1 MLALISPA
9 KKLDA
14 ELDPELHPESEPPLG
29 DFTLPRLLDNS
40 QELVD
45 TVKDLGKGRLKAL
58 MKLSDALTDLNH
70 ARYERYSTP
79 FSPVNA
85 KQAVFMFRGDTYV
98 GLDADTLSKDDLT
111 YAQNHLGILSGLYGV
126 LRPLDLIQPY
136 RLEMG
141 SKLPTG
147 RGKDLYDFWGSR
159 LTDACNEVTA
169 SHKDRTVVSLASK
182 EYIGAIQPQ
191 DLAGPFVTCHFK
203 EMRDG
208 VPKTIGL
215 VAKKA
220 RGRMARFMVQNRV
233 ETEDDLKGFGEDG
246 YAFKAGL
253 SSDEDLVFVRDRQ

>member
-14 ELDPELHPESEPPLG
+14 ENEPQLG
-29 DFTLPRLLDNS
+29 DFTMPQLLDNS
-40 QELVD
+40 EELVD
-45 TVKDLGKGRLKAL
+45 TVKGLGKGRLKAL
-58 MKLSDALTDLNH
+58 MRLSDALTELNH
-70 ARYERYSTP
+70 ARFERYSTP
-79 FSPVNA
+79 FTPLNA

-98 GLDADTLSKDDLT
+98 GLDADTMSKDDLT
-111 YAQNHLGILSGLYGV
+111 YAQHHLGILSGLYGM

-141 SKLPTG
+141 SKLSTQ
-147 RGKDLYDFWGSR
+147 RGEDLYDFWGSR

-169 SHKDRTVVSLASK
+169 SHNNRTVVSLASK

-191 DLAGPFVTCHFK
+191 DLAGPFVTCHFN
-203 EMRDG
+203 EMRDS
-208 VPKTIGL
+208 VPRTIGL

-246 YAFKAGL
+246 YVFEPGL
-253 SSDEDLVFVRDRQ
+253 STDDDLVFVRDRQ

>member
-9 KKLDA
+9 KRLDT
-14 ELDPELHPESEPPLG
+14 ENEPPLD
-29 DFTLPRLLDNS
+29 DFTLPQQLNNS
-40 QELVD
+40 EELVD
-45 TVKDLGKGRLKAL
+45 TVRGLGKARLKAL
-58 MKLSDALTDLNH
+58 MSLSDALTDLNH
-70 ARYERYSTP
+70 DRYERYAMP
-79 FSPVNA
+79 FNPGNA

-111 YAQNHLGILSGLYGV
+111 YAQKHLGILSGLYGV

-147 RGKDLYDFWGSR
+147 RGKDLYDFWGAR

-169 SHKDRTVVSLASK
+169 SHENRTVVSLASN
-182 EYIGAIQPQ
+182 EYIKAIQPQ
-191 DLAGPFVTCHFK
+191 SLAGPFVTCHFK
-203 EMRDG
+203 EIRDG
-208 VPKTIGL
+208 TPKTIGL

-233 ETEDDLKGFGEDG
+233 EDVGGLRGFGEDG
-246 YAFKAGL
+246 YVFEPEL
-253 SSDEDLVFVRDRQ
+253 STDDDLVFVRDRQ

>member
-9 KKLDA
+9 KKLDT
-14 ELDPELHPESEPPLG
+14 ENGPPLG
-29 DFTLPRLLDNS
+29 DFTMPQLLDNS
-40 QELVD
+40 EELVD
-45 TVKDLGKGRLKAL
+45 TVKGLGKGGLKAL
-58 MKLSDALTDLNH
+58 MHLSDALTELNH
-70 ARYERYSTP
+70 ARYERYATP
-79 FSPVNA
+79 FSPSNA

-98 GLDADTLSKDDLT
+98 GLDADTLSEDDLT

-141 SKLPTG
+141 AKLSTQ
-147 RGKDLYDFWGSR
+147 RGQDLYDFWGSR

-169 SHKDRTVVSLASK
+169 SHENRTVVCLASN
-182 EYIGAIQPQ
+182 EYIKAIQPQ
-191 DLAGPFVTCHFK
+191 GLAGPFVTCHFK

-208 VPKTIGL
+208 APRTIGL

-233 ETEDDLKGFGEDG
+233 ENEDDLKGFREDG
-246 YAFKAGL
+246 YAFEPDL
-253 SSDEDLVFVRDRQ
+253 SNDEDLVFVRDRN

>member
-14 ELDPELHPESEPPLG
+14 ENEAPLG
-29 DFTLPRLLDNS
+29 DFSMPQLLNNS
-40 QELVD
+40 EELVD
-45 TVKDLGKGRLKAL
+45 TVKGLGKGRLKAL

-79 FSPVNA
+79 FTPNNA

-111 YAQNHLGILSGLYGV
+111 YAQHHLGILSGLYGV

-141 SKLPTG
+141 SRLSTQ
-147 RGKDLYDFWGSR
+147 RGENLYDFWGSR
-159 LTDACNEVTA
+159 LTDACNELTA
-169 SHKDRTVVSLASK
+169 SHENRTVVSLASK

-220 RGRMARFMVQNRV
+220 RGRMARYIVQNRV

-246 YAFKAGL
+246 YAFEPGL
-253 SSDEDLVFVRDRQ
+253 SNEEDLVFVRDRR

>member
-14 ELDPELHPESEPPLG
+14 ELEPELDPGNEPPPG

-45 TVKDLGKGRLKAL
+45 TVKNLGKDRLKAL
-58 MKLSDALTDLNH
+58 MNLSDALTDLNH
-70 ARYERYSTP
+70 ARYARYSTP
-79 FSPVNA
+79 FSPLNA

-111 YAQNHLGILSGLYGV
+111 YAQDHLGILSGLYGM

-141 SKLPTG
+141 SKLSTQ
-147 RGKDLYDFWGSR
+147 RGKDLYDFWGSQ
-159 LTDACNEVTA
+159 LTDACNEITA
-169 SHKDRTVVSLASK
+169 SHENRTVVSLASK
-182 EYIGAIQPQ
+182 EYIGAIRPQ
-191 DLAGPFVTCHFK
+191 DLAGPFLTCHFK

-208 VPKTIGL
+208 VPKTIGF

-233 ETEDDLKGFGEDG
+233 ETLDDLKGFGADG
-246 YAFKAGL
+246 YAFEAGL

>member
-14 ELDPELHPESEPPLG
+14 ENEPPLG
-29 DFTLPRLLDNS
+29 DFTVPQLLDDS
-40 QELVD
+40 EELVD
-45 TVKDLGKGRLKAL
+45 TVKGLGKSRLKAL
-58 MKLSDALTDLNH
+58 MNLSDALTDLNH
-70 ARYERYSTP
+70 GRYKRYSTP
-79 FSPVNA
+79 FTPSNA

-98 GLDADTLSKDDLT
+98 GLHADTLSKDDLT
-111 YAQNHLGILSGLYGV
+111 YAQHHLGILSGLYGV

-141 SKLPTG
+141 SKLSTQ
-147 RGKDLYDFWGSR
+147 RGEDLYDFWGSR
-159 LTDACNEVTA
+159 LTEACNEVTA
-169 SHKDRTVVSLASK
+169 SHNNRTVVSLASK

-191 DLAGPFVTCHFK
+191 GLAGPFVTCHFK

-208 VPKTIGL
+208 VPRTIGL

-233 ETEDDLKGFGEDG
+233 ETQDDLKGFGEDG
-246 YAFKAGL
+246 YGFEPGL
-253 SSDEDLVFVRDRQ
+253 STDDDLVFVRTRQ

>member
-14 ELDPELHPESEPPLG
+14 ENEPALG
-29 DFTLPRLLDNS
+29 DFTVPQLLDNS
-40 QELVD
+40 EELVD
-45 TVKDLGKGRLKAL
+45 TVKGLGEGRLKAL
-58 MKLSDALTDLNH
+58 MNLSDSLTELNH

-79 FSPVNA
+79 FTPSNA

-111 YAQNHLGILSGLYGV
+111 YAQHHLGILSGLYGV

-141 SKLPTG
+141 SKLSTQ
-147 RGKDLYDFWGSR
+147 RGEDLYDFWGSR
-159 LTDACNEVTA
+159 LTEACNEVTA
-169 SHKDRTVVSLASK
+169 SHDNRTVVSLASK

-191 DLAGPFVTCHFK
+191 GLAGPFVTCHFK

-220 RGRMARFMVQNRV
+220 RGRMARFMVQNRI
-233 ETEDDLKGFGEDG
+233 ESEDDLKGFREDG
-246 YAFKAGL
+246 YAFEPGL
-253 SSDEDLVFVRDRQ
+253 STDDDLVFVRNRQ

>member
-14 ELDPELHPESEPPLG
+14 ELDTESEPPLG

-58 MKLSDALTDLNH
+58 MNLSDTLTDLNH
-70 ARYERYSTP
+70 ARYARYSTP

-111 YAQNHLGILSGLYGV
+111 YAQDHLGILSGLYGM

-141 SKLPTG
+141 SKLPTQ
-147 RGKDLYDFWGSR
+147 RGKDLYDFWGSQ
-159 LTDACNEVTA
+159 LTDACNEITA
-169 SHKDRTVVSLASK
+169 SHENRTVVSLASK
-182 EYIGAIQPQ
+182 EYIGAIRPQ
-191 DLAGPFVTCHFK
+191 DLAGPFLTCHFK

-208 VPKTIGL
+208 VPKTIGFA
-215 VAKKA
+215 AKKA
-220 RGRMARFMVQNRV
+220 RGRMARFIVQKRV
-233 ETEDDLKGFGEDG
+233 ETPDDLKGFGEDG
-246 YAFKAGL
+246 YAFEAGL
-253 SSDEDLVFVRDRQ
+253 SSDEELVFVRDRQ

>member
-14 ELDPELHPESEPPLG
+14 EKEPPLG
-29 DFTLPRLLDNS
+29 DFTMPQLLDNS
-40 QELVD
+40 EELVD
-45 TVKDLGKGRLKAL
+45 TVKGLGKGRLKAL
-58 MKLSDALTDLNH
+58 MNLSDALTELNH
-70 ARYERYSTP
+70 TRYERYSTP
-79 FSPVNA
+79 FTPSNA

-111 YAQNHLGILSGLYGV
+111 YAQRHLAILSGLYGV

-141 SKLPTG
+141 SKLATG

-159 LTDACNEVTA
+159 LTDACNAVTA
-169 SHKDRTVVSLASK
+169 SHENRAVVSLASN
-182 EYIGAIQPQ
+182 EYIKAIQPPS
-191 DLAGPFVTCHFK
+191 LAGPFVTCHFK
-203 EMRDG
+203 EIRDG
-208 VPKTIGL
+208 TPKTIGL

-233 ETEDDLKGFGEDG
+233 EDEDDLKGFEEAG
-246 YAFKAGL
+246 YAFAPEL
-253 SSDEDLVFVRDRQ
+253 SGDDDLVFVRDRP

>member
-14 ELDPELHPESEPPLG
+14 ELDTERDPANEKPLG

-45 TVKDLGKGRLKAL
+45 TVKDLGKSRLKAL
-58 MKLSDALTDLNH
+58 MNLSDTLTDLNH

-111 YAQNHLGILSGLYGV
+111 YAQDHLGILSGLYGM

-141 SKLPTG
+141 SKLSTP
-147 RGKDLYDFWGSR
+147 RGKDLYDFWGSQ
-159 LTDACNEVTA
+159 LTDACNEITA
-169 SHKDRTVVSLASK
+169 SHENRTVVSLASK
-182 EYIGAIQPQ
+182 EYIGAIRPQ
-191 DLAGPFVTCHFK
+191 DLAGPFLTCHFK

-208 VPKTIGL
+208 VPKTIGF

-233 ETEDDLKGFGEDG
+233 ETLDDLKGFGEDG
-246 YAFKAGL
+246 YAFEAGL

>member
-9 KKLDA
+9 KKLDT
-14 ELDPELHPESEPPLG
+14 ENGPPLG
-29 DFTLPRLLDNS
+29 DFTMPQLLDNS
-40 QELVD
+40 EELVD
-45 TVKDLGKGRLKAL
+45 TVKGLGRGRLKAL
-58 MKLSDALTDLNH
+58 MHLSDALTELNH
-70 ARYERYSTP
+70 ARYERYATP
-79 FSPVNA
+79 FSPSNA

-98 GLDADTLSKDDLT
+98 GLDADTLSEDDLT

-141 SKLPTG
+141 AKLSTQ
-147 RGKDLYDFWGSR
+147 RGQDLYDFWGSR

-169 SHKDRTVVSLASK
+169 SHENRTVVCLASN
-182 EYIGAIQPQ
+182 EYIKAIQPQ
-191 DLAGPFVTCHFK
+191 GLAGPFVTCHFK

-208 VPKTIGL
+208 APRTIGI

-233 ETEDDLKGFGEDG
+233 ENEEELKGFGEDG
-246 YAFKAGL
+246 YAFDPEL
-253 SSDEDLVFVRDRQ
+253 SSDDDLVFVRDRL

>member
-14 ELDPELHPESEPPLG
+14 ENEPPLG
-29 DFTLPRLLDNS
+29 DFTMPQLLDNS
-40 QELVD
+40 EELVD
-45 TVKDLGKGRLKAL
+45 MVKGLGKGRLKAL

-70 ARYERYSTP
+70 ARFERYSTP
-79 FSPVNA
+79 FTPLNA

-98 GLDADTLSKDDLT
+98 GLDADTMSKDDLT
-111 YAQNHLGILSGLYGV
+111 YAQHHLGILSGLYDM

-141 SKLPTG
+141 SKLSTQ
-147 RGKDLYDFWGSR
+147 RGEDLYDFWGSR

-169 SHKDRTVVSLASK
+169 SHKNRTVVSLASK

-203 EMRDG
+203 EMRDS
-208 VPKTIGL
+208 VPRTIGL

-246 YAFKAGL
+246 YTFEPGL
-253 SSDEDLVFVRDRQ
+253 STDDDLVFVRDRQ